1 MKVDFNPQL
10 KEWLQAWLPE
20 ASSDIELNLVAGD
33 ASPRR
38 YYRWF
43 VVGHSEDLKTLEA
56 LAGADPSAGKHP
68 HKSGSAPNRNTIP
81 AASRTRSLPRTLLV
95 MDSPPS
101 EKNEEFLAVHRIL
114 QESGIRVPRLYH
126 ADVDQGFMILE
137 DLGNDTL
144 LPLLSEH
151 SVSVWYPKA
160 LTMLADIAGIVD
172 ADFVHHNH
180 RESRPTHPVD
190 GRDSLPSATDKV
202 VSASDKSEINLAC
215 YDSALLQNELNLF
228 PEWFVGR
235 LLGVSTSTAF
245 TNLFQAISALLLESA
260 SEQPQ
265 ILVHRDFHS
274 RNLMVIDNAEL
285 ATIDFQDAVIG
296 PITYDPVSLLKDC
309 YVRWPRARQLAWLA
323 DHQTNLEA
331 RGVLKPVSR
340 ATFIRWFDLMG
351 LQRHLKVLGIFARL
365 CLRDGKSGY
374 LHDLPLVLAYT
385 REALALYAGDDVR
398 IADFRDWFE
407 VAVVPLCR
415 DQPWFSDA
423 HDHWLELNSL
433 VRQP

>member
-1 MKVDFNPQL
+1 MTVNPALLNWLGEILQIPPAQL
-10 KEWLQAWLPE
+10 AITL
-20 ASSDIELNLVAGD
+20 IAGD

-38 YYRWF
+38 YYRLSLSPEQ
-43 VVGHSEDLKTLEA
+43 VSGEPIVSLE
-56 LAGADPSAGKHP
+56 S
-68 HKSGSAPNRNTIP
+68 KSSQ
-81 AASRTRSLPRTLLV
+81 SRPVSLVV
-95 MDSPPS
+95 MDSPPT
-101 EKNEEFLAVHRIL
+101 EKNAEFVHIEAL
-114 QESGIRVPRLYH
+114 LGCAEVRVPKIYA
-126 ADVDQGFMILE
+126 ADIGRGYLLLE

-160 LTMLADIAGIVD
+160 LTMLADIAGIVG
-172 ADFVHHNH
+172 ADSEHHNH
-180 RESRPTHPVD
+180 LESRPTLLAD
-190 GRDSLPSATDKV
+190 GCDSLPSATDKV
-202 VSASDKSEINLAC
+202 VSGSVEAEVNLAC
-215 YDSALLQNELNLF
+215 YDSALLQSELNLF

-235 LLGVSTSTAF
+235 LLGLSTSAAF

-265 ILVHRDFHS
+265 VLVHRDFHS

-309 YVRWPRARQLAWLA
+309 YVRWPRTRQLAWLA
-323 DHQTNLEA
+323 DHQTSLEA
-331 RGVLKPVSR
+331 RGVLKPVPS

-365 CLRDGKSGY
+365 YLRDAKPGY
-374 LHDLPLVLAYT
+374 LNDLPLVLAYT
-385 REALALYAGDDVR
+385 REALALYAGDDAR
-398 IADFRDWFE
+398 IADFRDWVE
-407 VAVVPLCR
+407 GEVVPVCR
-415 DQPWFSDA
+415 DQPWFSNA
-423 HDHWLELNSL
+423 HDHWLELTSL